1 MSVWNNESFSVKFK
15 DTAKHAGKQAGVKHP
30 FVKFGVKL
38 TSTGKWILI
47 QELKYLNIH

>member
-1 MSVWNNESFSVKFK
+1 MLEN
-15 DTAKHAGKQAGVKHP
+15 KQELSTL
-30 FVKFGVKL
+30 FGVKL